1 MTGSKLKSEF
11 RTLSARAKAILE
23 SAETNDVEFKESVS
37 GLEST
42 DIVSFANSEQG
53 GVILIGIRETKGDNG
68 LQRGQIIGC
77 SIGDK
82 EKLKILS
89 KVNSCIPDISVEI
102 FVENL
107 GSKPFFRIEIPS
119 GNDKPYCTSGGT
131 YKIRGDGITQNLN
144 PSQLLNLFVAKESE
158 RFLKHYREAT
168 NALESDMKDTKDT
181 ISTRMGEIT
190 GMVEA
195 MKNNISTNLESISQS
210 AKIASGLSDEAVFF
224 SDETF
229 DLVQKLDE
237 KINKMDRELSE
248 MRMAVKAL
256 AGKVK

>member
-1 MTGSKLKSEF
+1 MPDKKLKTEYKA
-11 RTLSARAKAILE
+11 LSARAKAILD
-23 SAETNDVEFKESVS
+23 SSETYDVEFKESIG

-42 DIVSFANSEQG
+42 DIVSFANSERG
-53 GVILIGIRETKGDNG
+53 GAILIGIRETKTENG
-68 LQRGQIIGC
+68 QQRGEIIGC
-77 SIGDK
+77 PIGDK

-119 GNDKPYCTSGGT
+119 GEDKPYCTSGGT

-144 PSQLLNLFVAKESE
+144 PTQLLNLFVTKESE

-168 NALESDMKDTKDT
+168 NELVS
-181 ISTRMGEIT
+181 
-190 GMVEA
+190 
-195 MKNNISTNLESISQS
+195 LSQS
-210 AKIASGLSDEAVFF
+210 AKIAAGFSEKAVFF

-237 KINKMDRELSE
+237 KMNIMNQDLEE
-248 MRMAVKAL
+248 MKKAL
-256 AGKVK
+256 KVLAGSYQ